1 MIRKYLLPLLALIGI
16 VIAIV
21 AVFIDNRR
29 VPTLPPVV
37 QSPQSPFTSY
47 IAGTGII
54 EASSGNISVGTP
66 VSGIVT
72 SIFVKEGDRVKI
84 GDRLFKHDDRDL
96 QARRLLLQAKVR
108 EAEARLEQAR
118 DQLRVA
124 ERVPDKRAISV
135 EEMNNRRSAVRIDE
149 AALASAKALV
159 RENDMEIGR
168 RTVRALTAGQ
178 ILQIRIRPGE
188 FAQSGALAEPLMVI
202 GDDTRLYLRI
212 DVDEHDAWRVRPN
225 ASAEAF
231 VRGNPILHTP
241 LKFVRIDP
249 YVIPKTS
256 LTGESTER
264 VDTRVLQVVYS
275 FDPAKLPDEY
285 VGQQM
290 DVFIQVP
297 PTEPAHPAATDIVK
311 PGPSRSGR

>member
-1 MIRKYLLPLLALIGI
+1 MIRKYLLPLLALVGVGI
-16 VIAIV
+16 AVV

-29 VPTLPPVV
+29 VPTLPPAV
-37 QSPQSPFTSY
+37 QSPKPPFTSY

-72 SIFVKEGDRVKI
+72 SIFVKWGDRVKA
-84 GDRLFKHDDRDL
+84 GDRLFKLDDRDL
-96 QARRLLLQAKVR
+96 QARRLLLQAKVK

-124 ERVPDKRAISV
+124 ESVPDKRAISV
-135 EEMNNRRSAVRIDE
+135 EEMNNRRSAVRINE

-159 RENDMEIGR
+159 GENDMEIGR
-168 RTVRALTAGQ
+168 RTIRALAAGQ

-188 FAQSGALAEPLMVI
+188 FAQSGTLAAPLMVL

-212 DVDEHDAWRVRPN
+212 DVDEYDAWRFHPGAAAV
-225 ASAEAF
+225 AF
-231 VRGNPILHTP
+231 VRGNPAMHTP
-241 LKFVRIDP
+241 LKYVRIDP

-264 VDTRVLQVVYS
+264 VDTRVLQAIYS
-275 FDPAKLPDEY
+275 FDPARLPDAY

-297 PTEPAHPAATDIVK
+297 PPEPAHAATSDAEK
-311 PGPSRSGR
+311 PRRE